1 MLTISVE
8 QREGWNTCNPRFWDF
23 EGSHPNIASKDLR
36 EGPGGCP
43 ARTAFHYLWKDV
55 GENGEEDDGV
65 SSAYQTWSG
74 GSTARPVGERIEA
87 GQAKPTALCP
97 PPERIES
104 WLAQAASCP
113 TGESTSKPAAKPGR
127 LCPPARTT
135 TTASTPGRYPDPPKS
150 HPFSLDRPDMTHVV
164 TPALPMQFQSP
175 NRRHIARI
183 RVPPHNNAD
192 VHGARYFPPV
202 FNIENPCMVE
212 SESKRQE
219 SERKMNTYPGE
230 ITPHPQRRVHKSKAQ
245 QDAED
250 IAYLRK
256 LIDDKKRLNCL
267 REALPKLRASK
278 TDLLVEVL
286 GELQCSTHSP
296 EYEPSKW
303 CTSHS
308 NTRTRAEGRD
318 KPEELDASWH
328 EAEGRVNPEKL
339 KKQPRPS
346 PGVVLDNP
354 RLPRSPAEV
363 SNIPT
368 VALPISTLAFE
379 RSLPATTR
387 R

>member
-1 MLTISVE
+1 ML
-8 QREGWNTCNPRFWDF
+8 
-23 EGSHPNIASKDLR
+23 
-36 EGPGGCP
+36 
-43 ARTAFHYLWKDV
+43 ARTNRRNPKGAAALGNDMQQRCSAHMAATNPNLGVKTFTQVPQYTDRRAV
-55 GENGEEDDGV
+55 GLNSEYSAAVGVAKRVHGV

-87 GQAKPTALCP
+87 GQAKPTASCP

-104 WLAQAASCP
+104 WLAQVASCP
-113 TGESTSKPAAKPGR
+113 TEESTSEPAAKPGR
-127 LCPPARTT
+127 LCPPVRTT

-175 NRRHIARI
+175 SRRHVARI

-192 VHGARYFPPV
+192 EHGARYFPPV

-230 ITPHPQRRVHKSKAQ
+230 ITPHPQRRAHKSKAQ
-245 QDAED
+245 QDVED

-256 LIDDKKRLNCL
+256 LIDDKKRLNRL

-286 GELQCSTHSP
+286 GELQCSTNSP

-303 CTSHS
+303 CISHS

-318 KPEELDASWH
+318 KSEGLDASRH
-328 EAEGRVNPEKL
+328 KAEGRVNL
-339 KKQPRPS
+339 GGRKKRPHLS
-346 PGVVLDNP
+346 PGVMP
-354 RLPRSPAEV
+354 EGPTLPGSPAE
-363 SNIPT
+363 N
-368 VALPISTLAFE
+368 AAC
-379 RSLPATTR
+379 R
-387 R
+387 RLLGG